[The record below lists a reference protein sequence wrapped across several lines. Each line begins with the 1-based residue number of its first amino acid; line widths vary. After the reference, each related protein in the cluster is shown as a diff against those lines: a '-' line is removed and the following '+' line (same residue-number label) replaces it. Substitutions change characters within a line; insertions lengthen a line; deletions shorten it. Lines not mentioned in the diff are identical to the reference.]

1 MCPPPQKLGS
11 HVCPPLPTG
20 QDGTL
25 QSFSTVHER
34 FNKNLGHGEFP
45 DRYRLRTSEPQD

>member
-1 MCPPPQKLGS
+1 MFCVAFARPA
-11 HVCPPLPTG
+11 G

-34 FNKNLGHGEFP
+34 FNKNLGHGKLSP
-45 DRYRLRTSEPQD
+45 PIRLCSKNVTF